1 MKKVFK
7 CPIQFFLSLLLKKVV
22 YTVDLLFSLIIVLEN
37 ELCYIFFRSDS
48 MSRKKDL
55 LRKQVKESLELIASL
70 NMMNLLLAELISL
83 NI

>member
-1 MKKVFK
+1 
-7 CPIQFFLSLLLKKVV
+7 
-22 YTVDLLFSLIIVLEN
+22 
-37 ELCYIFFRSDS
+37 